1 MILSTPTVTV
11 LVAKRMISLEIV
23 VTVDITI
30 CLLSSDEVTFNPFFL
45 TMFKTKYSHKV
56 FLSYVVIKYWT
67 TISVLGL

>member
-30 CLLSSDEVTFNPFFL
+30 YLLSSDEVTFNAFFL
-45 TMFKTKYSHKV
+45 TMFRTKYSHKV
-56 FLSYVVIKYWT
+56 F
-67 TISVLGL
+67 